1 MDCMKRLAFKMCKIR
16 CRCVTTDL
24 IVLKVD
30 KQGNLGNS
38 QPCYHC
44 AIELNKNKK
53 IKIRHLYFSNANGEI
68 EKHNFKQWFH
78 ETDRHISS
86 GWCRKNH

>member
-16 CRCVTTDL
+16 CRHVTTDL

-30 KQGNLGNS
+30 KNGNLHNS

-44 AIELNKNKK
+44 AIELYKSKK
-53 IKIRHLYFSNANGEI
+53 ITIRHLYFSNSDGEI

-78 ETDRHISS
+78 NTEHHISS